1 MKLDALIFDLDGTI
15 AETEEIHRQA
25 FNHAF
30 RKAGLNWYWSR
41 LLYGDL
47 LSVTGGK
54 ERIRYF
60 IDQYSPA
67 FPKLDRLTEFIADLH
82 QVKTE
87 KFHETLLAG
96 RIPLRP
102 GVKRLVLEAREA
114 GVRLG
119 IATTTT
125 ASNVTILLETSLDPK
140 APGWF
145 DVIAAGNVVPRKKPA
160 PDIYEYALKVLGAS
174 PDSCLAIE
182 DSENGLRASLGTG
195 LKTVVTTNQYTQAHD
210 FSGACL
216 VLDHLG
222 EPNQAATALVGQLAA
237 NTYVDLNQLARLL
250 D

>member
-1 MKLDALIFDLDGTI
+1 MKLAALIFDLDGTI

-30 RKAGLNWYWSR
+30 RQAGLNWYWSR
-41 LLYGDL
+41 PLYGDL
-47 LSVTGGK
+47 LSVTGGC
-54 ERIRYF
+54 ERIRHF
-60 IDQYSPA
+60 INRYSPA
-67 FPKLDRLTEFIADLH
+67 FSRPDCLTEFIDGLH
-82 QVKTE
+82 QAKTE

-119 IATTTT
+119 VATTTT
-125 ASNVTILLETSLDPK
+125 ASNVTILLETSLDAA
-140 APGWF
+140 APSWF

-160 PDIYEYALKVLGAS
+160 PDVYQHALQALGAG

-182 DSENGLRASLGTG
+182 DSENGLRASLGAG
-195 LKTVVTTNQYTQAHD
+195 LRTLVTTNRYTRAHD

-222 EPNQAATALVGQLAA
+222 EPDRAATASVGRLAA
-237 NTYVDLNQLARLL
+237 NTYVDLDELARLL

>member
-1 MKLDALIFDLDGTI
+1 MKLAALIFDLDGTI

-25 FNHAF
+25 FNYAF

-82 QVKTE
+82 QAKTE
-87 KFHETLLAG
+87 KFHETLLSG
-96 RIPLRP
+96 CIPLRP
-102 GVKRLVLEAREA
+102 GVKRLVQEAREA
-114 GVRLG
+114 GVHLG

-125 ASNVTILLETSLDPK
+125 ASNVTILLETSLDAA

-160 PDIYEYALKVLGAS
+160 PDIYEYALKAMGAD
-174 PDSCLAIE
+174 PGSCLAIE
-182 DSENGLRASLGTG
+182 DSENGLRASLGAG

-222 EPNQAATALVGQLAA
+222 EPNQAATASVGQLAA
-237 NTYVDLNQLARLL
+237 NTYVDLKELALLL